1 MVTGGAGYIG
11 SVVVAELI
19 RAGNHVVVL
28 DDLSKGYRSMVHPDA
43 RFVKG
48 NIRDTQLVEK
58 TLAENDVAAVVHMAA
73 SSLVGESVKHPEKYF
88 DNNVTAG
95 TAMLDAMNNA
105 GVNKIVFSSTAAV
118 YGEPERQPITEDDPL
133 RPTNPYGG
141 SKLEFEHE
149 LERRNKCEGLIFTS
163 LRYFNAAGATERC
176 GELHEPETHL
186 IPNVLKV
193 AAGRLS
199 HVEVFGD
206 DYSTSDGTCVR
217 DYIHV
222 MARARGPHPRLEQPR
237 QGRQSIQSW
246 LRRFGLFC
254 SQGH

>member
-11 SVVVAELI
+11 SVVVEELI
-19 RAGNHVVVL
+19 REGNHVVVL

-149 LERRNKCEGLIFTS
+149 LETAQQMRGIDIYEFTIF
-163 LRYFNAAGATERC
+163 
-176 GELHEPETHL
+176 
-186 IPNVLKV
+186 
-193 AAGRLS
+193 
-199 HVEVFGD
+199 
-206 DYSTSDGTCVR
+206 
-217 DYIHV
+217 
-222 MARARGPHPRLEQPR
+222 
-237 QGRQSIQSW
+237 
-246 LRRFGLFC
+246 
-254 SQGH
+254 